1 LNVRAGTTVAMKKS
15 MSRLNAD
22 LLLLFTAGIWGV
34 AFLFQKSATAHVGPL
49 TFLALRGLIAFLA
62 VAPLA
67 LREGGRAPSP
77 ARADFYLTSV
87 AGGVAFLIAGWL
99 QQAGLET
106 ASVTNTGFLTAL
118 YVVLTPLIVLCWSGK
133 MPNPWVWPAVAMSAL
148 GTWLLGGGGLG
159 AFSPGDLL
167 VAISAFFWAVQ
178 VVITAAATRHR
189 RPIGFTALQFGIVA
203 IMAGLAAL
211 ALEPISLAQLRAAA
225 VDILFVG
232 LLSSALTFT
241 LLTIAIEH
249 TPPSEAVIIVGTET
263 LFAAA
268 AAYLVLGE
276 RLTALG
282 WVGAVL
288 ILGASLMVQLGAARG
303 HGRERR

>member
-1 LNVRAGTTVAMKKS
+1 
-15 MSRLNAD
+15 MSRLQAD
-22 LLLLFTAGIWGV
+22 VLLLFTALIWGV

-62 VAPLA
+62 LAPLA
-67 LREGGRAPSP
+67 LAEGRRAASP
-77 ARADFYLTSV
+77 ARADFYVTSL

-133 MPNPWVWPAVAMSAL
+133 MPNPLVWPAVGMSAL

-159 AFSPGDLL
+159 AFSRGDSM

-178 VVITAAATRHR
+178 VVITAAATRYR
-189 RPIGFTALQFGIVA
+189 RPLGFTAMQFGVLA
-203 IMAGLAAL
+203 LLAGVAAL
-211 ALEPISLAQLRAAA
+211 ALEPLSLAQLRAAA
-225 VDILFVG
+225 VDVVFVG
-232 LLSSALTFT
+232 LFSSALTFT
-241 LLTIAIEH
+241 LLTIALQH
-249 TPPSEAVIIVGTET
+249 TPPSEAAIIVGTET

-268 AAYLVLGE
+268 AAYLVLAE
-276 RLTALG
+276 RLSALG

-288 ILGASLMVQLGAARG
+288 ILGASLMVQLGAATG
-303 HGRERR
+303 HARDKA

>member
-62 VAPLA
+62 LAPLA